1 MTVRENNM
9 KRIEGMNKYFWL
21 LLPDRPLISLYALA
35 GQLQDKL
42 YNWIEVVDDKKT
54 AAVDA
59 LYYEL
64 HESEDV

>member
-9 KRIEGMNKYFWL
+9 KRIETMNKYFWL
-21 LLPDRPLISLYALA
+21 LLPDRPLNNLYSLA

-42 YNWIEVVDDKKT
+42 YKWIEVVEDKKT

-59 LYYEL
+59 LYYEF